1 VAGTEL
7 IVEVDGFAYHSSR
20 PAFERDRRRDARL
33 QAAGFRVIR
42 FTYLQI
48 VNEPLTLIGCLDVHI
63 TNR

>member
-1 VAGTEL
+1 MAGTEL

-33 QAAGFRVIR
+33 KAAGFRVIR

-48 VNEPLTLIGCLDVHI
+48 VNEPQSVIQCLDAHI
-63 TNR
+63 TDR